1 MLNCNG
7 FDINRS
13 DICLGKQNFALDA
26 SVNSNCNSFPVV
38 TIRSD
43 FSRNDESW
51 KASDGEENCS
61 HDQNCLSVGFDAVYK
76 YIKLK
81 SEAVGSTA
89 AYFLAPG
96 MSKIMAYTASFHIRR
111 K

>member
-1 MLNCNG
+1 M
-7 FDINRS
+7 
-13 DICLGKQNFALDA
+13 
-26 SVNSNCNSFPVV
+26 

-51 KASDGEENCS
+51 KASDGEENCA
-61 HDQNCLSVGFDAVYK
+61 HDQSCLVVGFDAVYK

-81 SEAVGSTA
+81 SEAVGSTS

-96 MSKIMAYTASFHIRR
+96 MSSVMVCANSFRIRKR
-111 K
+111 